1 MAGVA
6 IPPEVVTTG
15 TGAESKLALVEY
27 LLSSVDLQASARR
40 GLEWL
45 GRHAGV
51 PQACCAI
58 ADDRERRL
66 IVVAEH
72 GIAPARAGEFA
83 LELDDAAH
91 PLVKVLASTQPVYFN
106 RHAIP
111 YPAPFHNTGFHAI
124 PLRPPDQTTTIAD
137 GLLMVAIGTPGLTAD
152 VRWFVE
158 VFGQQLWRLQSRQ
171 LLAETRFGR
180 ERLLLFSTINAVTDP
195 ILLTDPE
202 GKLILGN
209 SRAEKL
215 FSAPE
220 EASEGWRQAVSLNN
234 MLFSAALSTSAVEGR
249 EPRRRELL
257 LVDPIDG
264 SDLLFEV
271 LSTTIRDPREGTYV
285 VSVLRNVTDLRRAS
299 AELEESYR
307 RLRAAEA
314 EMRAERHRLELIID
328 SVADPIIV
336 TDPAGDIT
344 LMNDRAE
351 NLFTMDAAGADDLAQ
366 RRVRSNGAHFTSFVS
381 NVLFMGSDERYI
393 GGIHL
398 VDPVTGEHMPVEAIA
413 GQIVSDQGELTA
425 VVTIL
430 HDQRQAIERERLYEQ
445 LKGLTEDLERR
456 VQRATAELAQQ
467 NELLRRQALEL
478 EQASALKTQFLANMS
493 HEFRT
498 PLNAILGYTQM
509 LHQRVSGPLTSGQNR
524 HVARIDSN
532 SQHLLAL
539 VNDILDITRIEAGRM
554 PLRIERVRL
563 SEVINEVRSELEPII
578 ARSKLAF
585 STDMAANIP
594 EISTDRQKVK
604 QIVLNFLSNAL
615 KFTPKGSV
623 RITVRYRKPERMVAI
638 TVTDTGIGIRAD
650 DQERVFEDFRQ
661 LDTSPTRSHFG
672 TGLGL
677 SICRRLASMLEGKI
691 LLQSRVGQGSA
702 FTLLLPRKPKRR

>member
-6 IPPEVVTTG
+6 IPPAAVTG
-15 TGAESKLALVEY
+15 ADAESKLALVEY
-27 LLSSVDLQASARR
+27 LLSSLDLQASARR

-45 GRHAGV
+45 GRHAAV
-51 PQACCAI
+51 QQACCAI

-72 GIAPARAGEFA
+72 GIAAARAGEFA
-83 LELDDAAH
+83 LDLDDAAH
-91 PLVKVLASTQPVYFN
+91 PLVKALGATHPVYFG

-124 PLRPPDQTTTIAD
+124 PLRPPDQNTAVAD
-137 GLLMVAIGTPGLTAD
+137 GLLMVATTSPGLPAD

-158 VFGQQLWRLQSRQ
+158 VFGQQLWRLHSRQ

-271 LSTTIRDPREGTYV
+271 LSTVIRDPREGTYV

-314 EMRAERHRLELIID
+314 EMRAERIRLELIID

-351 NLFTMDAAGADDLAQ
+351 NLFTMQAEADDLAQ

-381 NVLFMGSDERYI
+381 NVLFMGSEERYI
-393 GGIHL
+393 GGISL
-398 VDPVTGEHMPVEAIA
+398 VDPITGEHMPVEAIA

-445 LKGLTEDLERR
+445 LKSLTEDLERR
-456 VQRATAELAQQ
+456 VQQATAELAQQ

-509 LHQRVSGPLTSGQNR
+509 LHQGVSGPLTSGQKR
-524 HVARIDSN
+524 HVARVDSN

-554 PLRIERVRL
+554 PLRIESVSL
-563 SEVINEVRSELEPII
+563 AEVINEVRSELEPII
-578 ARSKLAF
+578 ARSKLTF
-585 STDMAANIP
+585 STDLAANIP
-594 EISTDRQKVK
+594 MISTDRQKVK
-604 QIVLNFLSNAL
+604 QIILNFLSNAL

-623 RITVRYRKPERMVAI
+623 RITARYRKPERMVAI
-638 TVTDTGIGIRAD
+638 TVADTGIGIRPE
-650 DQERVFEDFRQ
+650 DQEKVFEDFRQ

-702 FTLLLPRKPKRR
+702 FTLLLPRRPKRR

>member
-6 IPPEVVTTG
+6 LPPAVLTG
-15 TGAESKLALVEY
+15 ADAESKLALAEY
-27 LLSSVDLQASARR
+27 LLSTVDLQASARR

-58 ADDRERRL
+58 VDDRERRL

-83 LELDDAAH
+83 LDLEDAGH
-91 PLVKVLASTQPVYFN
+91 PLIKALASREPVYFS
-106 RHAIP
+106 RSAIP
-111 YPAPFHNTGFHAI
+111 YSAPFHNTGFHAI
-124 PLRPPDQTTTIAD
+124 PLRPADQSTPIAD
-137 GLLMVAIGTPGLTAD
+137 GLLMVAAPTPGLSAD
-152 VRWFVE
+152 VRWFIE
-158 VFGQQLWRLQSRQ
+158 VFGQQLWRLHTRQ
-171 LLAETRFGR
+171 QLAETRFGR
-180 ERLLLFSTINAVTDP
+180 ERLLLFGTINAVTDP

-209 SRAEKL
+209 TRAEKL

-271 LSTTIRDPREGTYV
+271 LSTITRDPREGTYV

-299 AELEESYR
+299 DELEESYR
-307 RLRAAEA
+307 RLRAADA
-314 EMRAERHRLELIID
+314 EMRTERHRLELIID
-328 SVADPIIV
+328 SVADPIVV

-351 NLFTMDAAGADDLAQ
+351 NLFTMRPEADDLAQ

-381 NVLFMGSDERYI
+381 NVLFMGSEERYT
-393 GGIHL
+393 GGIGL

-425 VVTIL
+425 IVTIL

-456 VQRATAELAQQ
+456 VQQATAELAQQ

-509 LHQRVSGPLTSGQNR
+509 LHQGVSGPLTAGQRR
-524 HVARIDSN
+524 HVARVDSN

-554 PLRIERVRL
+554 PLRIERIHL
-563 SEVINEVRSELEPII
+563 AEVVNEVRSELEPII
-578 ARSKLAF
+578 ARSRLAF
-585 STDMAANIP
+585 TTDIPANVP
-594 EISTDRQKVK
+594 AISTDRQKVK

-623 RITVRYRKPERMVAI
+623 RITVRSRKPERMVAI
-638 TVTDTGIGIRAD
+638 AVTDTGIGIRPE
-650 DQERVFEDFRQ
+650 DQEKVFEDFRQ

-677 SICRRLASMLEGKI
+677 SICRRLAGMLDGR
-691 LLQSRVGQGSA
+691 LTLQSKVGQGST
-702 FTLLLPRKPKRR
+702 FTLLLPRRPRKR